1 MCMVCGFIR
10 KPLVNILVILK
21 IINLFCYPVTCQ
33 MIKIS
38 QLITCFLLDT
48 AQIKLLTSIFLYS
61 KFSDIYDEDHFI
73 QRLKNDVR
81 VVDKVPEFIM
91 ERFGHNLSNAFNFK
105 IKAWS
110 PIQFY
115 EDIVLPKLIEE
126 RLVEANTDLQF

>member
-1 MCMVCGFIR
+1 
-10 KPLVNILVILK
+10 
-21 IINLFCYPVTCQ
+21 

-38 QLITCFLLDT
+38 QLITCFLLDK

>member
-1 MCMVCGFIR
+1 MQSLINAT
-10 KPLVNILVILK
+10 PLRTTAHLHL
-21 IINLFCYPVTCQ
+21 CY
-33 MIKIS
+33 
-38 QLITCFLLDT
+38 
-48 AQIKLLTSIFLYS
+48 LYS
-61 KFSDIYDEDHFI
+61 KFRDIYDEDHFI

-115 EDIVLPKLIEE
+115 EDVVLPKLIEE
-126 RLVEANTDLQF
+126 RWVNTNAELQF